1 MPPGFLRPGE
11 ELVPDFRLWL
21 RGLNKKQLP
30 KDVDPKLLQELMKK
44 LPEDQRANKK
54 DIEQLLEKNP
64 QFKDP
69 AFLKQ
74 LGEMVQSDDFP
85 KNLEEKLPKD
95 GPPIPNEQ
103 PLKENLEKVVEEGIK
118 HAKAPEGGPKGDQ
131 PDLPK
136 VDSSTFDLSKHDP
149 KTANPASENDWAK
162 WLEKN
167 FSDSPAGQAALKDL
181 MSALEKQDMKGMFD
195 QVPEFKNGAWKDL
208 DTWGKSNAPD
218 LWKVKPPD
226 LSGNKVTSPKIGGSG
241 GPSWGGGGGGG
252 GSSGFGGGGGTD
264 LAGGAPRCRDRR
276 NRRGGPAGRVAPA
289 AVEAETGRAP
299 AAHLAGRPGIDFDS
313 IRTREELVQA
323 FDHVSLDQIGEK
335 RAVGITGSSR
345 TSSPAPPRPGRAGG
359 RTGRPLRAGPVRPAR
374 RGPDHRGSSPTP
386 AATCAPSR
394 GCRRDASPLRRRPQR
409 PRPDRPRGGT
419 GPPPAPRIR
428 GLQIRPTHERP
439 EGGPGEC
446 RSGNPE
452 RPDRQRDHCPWR
464 HGEPPHGRPQ

>member
-1 MPPGFLRPGE
+1 MARSVLSVLPALTALAVFAGLATAQPPTTRGPGPAKPTSQSRGPEGAIDLPPGFLRPGE

-54 DIEQLLEKNP
+54 DIEQLLEQNP

-136 VDSSTFDLSKHDP
+136 VNSSTFDLSKHGP
-149 KTANPASENDWAK
+149 KAANPASENDWAK

-264 LAGGAPRCRDRR
+264 LSGGGTALAVIVGIAG
-276 NRRGGPAGRVAPA
+276 
-289 AVEAETGRAP
+289 AVLLAVLLLRQWKLKQAERA

-323 FDHVSLDQIGEK
+323 FDHVSLDQIGEEARSWNHRVIADQFAGARPAQAEPADELAGLYE
-335 RAVGITGSSR
+335 RARYAPLDEDLTTGEFADAR
-345 TSSPAPPRPGRAGG
+345 RD
-359 RTGRPLRAGPVRPAR
+359 LRAIAGVPA
-374 RGPDHRGSSPTP
+374 
-386 AATCAPSR
+386 
-394 GCRRDASPLRRRPQR
+394 
-409 PRPDRPRGGT
+409 
-419 GPPPAPRIR
+419 
-428 GLQIRPTHERP
+428 
-439 EGGPGEC
+439 
-446 RSGNPE
+446 
-452 RPDRQRDHCPWR
+452 
-464 HGEPPHGRPQ
+464 